1 MIILLVGKDIKV
13 PLKSITEIIFYKKYE
28 GNYSMEKNLMNTNAV
43 TQIGIL
49 CHDIDKTAQEYAD
62 LFGIDKPEI
71 VMTGTLDIAKTMYL
85 DEPTPART
93 KQAFFHVGPNLDIE
107 LLEPDH
113 EPSTWRHDL
122 DTYGEGIHHIAFVI
136 NGMRKVVEKF
146 ERNGM
151 KEIQK
156 GEWIGGRYSYIDSK
170 DKLKLT
176 LELLEIDG

>member
-1 MIILLVGKDIKV
+1 
-13 PLKSITEIIFYKKYE
+13 
-28 GNYSMEKNLMNTNAV
+28 MEKNMMGTNVV
-43 TQIGIL
+43 TQIGII
-49 CHDIDKTAQEYAD
+49 CHDIEKTAQDYAD

-71 VMTGTLDIAKTMYL
+71 FITDTENIAKTKYL
-85 DEPTPART
+85 GESTPART

-122 DTYGEGIHHIAFVI
+122 DTYGEGIHHIAFVVD
-136 NGMRKVVEKF
+136 GMKKIVQKF

-156 GEWIGGRYSYIDSK
+156 GEWIGGRYSYIDAK
-170 DKLKLT
+170 DTLKLT
-176 LELLEIDG
+176 LELLEIDN

>member
-1 MIILLVGKDIKV
+1 
-13 PLKSITEIIFYKKYE
+13 
-28 GNYSMEKNLMNTNAV
+28 MNTNAV

-71 VMTGTLDIAKTMYL
+71 VMTGTQDIAKTMYL

-93 KQAFFHVGPNLDIE
+93 KQAFFHVGQNLDIE

-156 GEWIGGRYSYIDSK
+156 GEWVGGRYSYIDSK

>member
-1 MIILLVGKDIKV
+1 
-13 PLKSITEIIFYKKYE
+13 
-28 GNYSMEKNLMNTNAV
+28 MEKNLMETNIV

-49 CHDIDKTAQEYAD
+49 CHNIDKTAQDYAD
-62 LFGIDKPEI
+62 LLGVEKPEI
-71 VMTGTLDIAKTMYL
+71 VMTGTQDVANTMYL
-85 DEPTPART
+85 EEPTPART

-122 DTYGEGIHHIAFVI
+122 DAYGEGIHHIAFVV
-136 NGMRKVVEKF
+136 NGMRKIVERF

-156 GEWIGGRYSYIDSK
+156 GEWDGGRYSYIDAK
-170 DKLKLT
+170 DKLKMT
-176 LELLEIDG
+176 LELLEIDK